1 MAQRFCEVALPVPLR
16 STFTYAVPA
25 SLHGEELV
33 GRRVVVPFRN
43 RAMVGVGLAESSRVP
58 EIAGGKKSIKE
69 IVELMDT
76 VPALPPKLIELGQ
89 WLSRYYVAPIGETLR
104 AMLPPEIELRHDREY
119 SLTDRGR
126 GYLEELASPEET
138 TEEEAAER
146 AFLRRV
152 EGKGDSASSSQI
164 RRWLGGE
171 AAAERLVRLGY
182 LSAREV
188 LKKRRTRTQKII
200 SWKPDAPDQPHGQPE
215 KRVREVLTDAGA
227 PLPLELLIKKAGVT
241 ALVIKRLEK
250 SRTARHLGRAAHAS
264 KKTPGTR
271 ISLRR
276 RIF

>member
-43 RAMVGVGLAESSRVP
+43 RAMVGVGLAESSRAP

-126 GYLEELASPEET
+126 GYLEELGVARGDYRGRSGRASVSAKGRGQRRFRFHHRKFGGGS
-138 TEEEAAER
+138 AAKQPR
-146 AFLRRV
+146 N
-152 EGKGDSASSSQI
+152 ASSVS
-164 RRWLGGE
+164 
-171 AAAERLVRLGY
+171 
-182 LSAREV
+182 
-188 LKKRRTRTQKII
+188 
-200 SWKPDAPDQPHGQPE
+200 
-215 KRVREVLTDAGA
+215 
-227 PLPLELLIKKAGVT
+227 VT
-241 ALVIKRLEK
+241 
-250 SRTARHLGRAAHAS
+250 
-264 KKTPGTR
+264 
-271 ISLRR
+271 
-276 RIF
+276 